1 LQITKLQIPGVV
13 MPPRGPKGYAFNRTR
28 TTYLATDL
36 VIARTHWSRFRGLM
50 ATDSS
55 RFPRGQGLWI
65 SPSHG
70 IHTFAMRFPIDAV
83 YLDREQIVIHIE
95 ENLKPWRLAAV
106 RVNAASVIEVPTGM
120 IRESLTALGDQ
131 VDISFEEHPPHTEAA

>member
-1 LQITKLQIPGVV
+1 

-55 RFPRGQGLWI
+55 RFSHGQGLWI
-65 SPSHG
+65 QPSHG
-70 IHTFAMRFPIDAV
+70 IHTLAMRFPIDAV
-83 YLDREQIVIHIE
+83 YLDRERIVIHIE
-95 ENLKPWRLAAV
+95 EGLKPWRLAAV
-106 RVNAASVIEVPTGM
+106 RGRAASVLELPSGTV
-120 IRESLTALGDQ
+120 RESLTVIGDQ
-131 VDISFEEHPPHTEAA
+131 VDIFLEHPIQTEAA

>member
-1 LQITKLQIPGVV
+1 
-13 MPPRGPKGYAFNRTR
+13 MPPRGSKGYAFNRTR

-36 VIARTHWSRFRGLM
+36 LIARTHWTRFRGLM

-55 RFPRGQGLWI
+55 KFPRGQGLWI

-83 YLDREQIVIHIE
+83 YLDRAQVVIHVE
-95 ENLKPWRLAAV
+95 EGLKPWRVAAI
-106 RVNAASVIEVPTGM
+106 RVNAVSVLEIPAGT
-120 IRESLTALGDQ
+120 IQESQTVIGDQ
-131 VDISFEEHPPHTEAA
+131 IDIFLEHPIPSEAA

>member
-1 LQITKLQIPGVV
+1 
-13 MPPRGPKGYAFNRTR
+13 MSRGPRGYAFNRTR

-36 VIARTHWSRFRGLM
+36 LIARTHWSRFRGLM

-55 RFPRGQGLWI
+55 RFSRGQGLWI
-65 SPSHG
+65 SPSRG

-83 YLDREQIVIHIE
+83 YLDRERIVIHME
-95 ENLKPWRLAAV
+95 EGLKPWRMAAV
-106 RVNAASVIEVPTGM
+106 RIRAASVLELPMGT

-131 VDISFEEHPPHTEAA
+131 VDISFEERPLHTQAA